1 MTLSSFPAAEL
12 RSLKRLIGADEA
24 LLSQRSF
31 PLSAVDTRRLKR
43 NIAFC
48 RLQLA
53 AIRHGV
59 ALRKYDPHQPR
70 VPAGSPDG
78 GQWTS
83 GASGG
88 GWSGSVGLPTP
99 TGEPTFLAG
108 EPTFTTDTTG
118 MEPWRSVATAYD
130 DDGAISQEA
139 VSMRDGSYIRSSF
152 ADADET
158 TPWDERHT
166 VALPNGPTL
175 MFETAGNIQTVK
187 DANGQTLAASS
198 WTSAGAT
205 PEAFVQPAFAPSPD
219 PRVAAVVIAA
229 TTLYT
234 WMSSRNTAD
243 EKAVFAFNAS
253 TFVPG
258 AENGQAAIW
267 VGKLSREEVDAACPR
282 FGDVQSI
289 TDQSAIAVDRGAYET
304 AAAYG
309 TAVHMRIRD
318 EINGPPTTP
327 ARPPRDLNFRAEL
340 SVIKSRDA
348 AYYGEK
354 GSKRI
359 DVFENPGRGT
369 VCVYDVKTGL
379 SGLSPA
385 RMLELAEN
393 VQFYYPGTQR
403 IIVIETRPR
412 R

>member
-1 MTLSSFPAAEL
+1 MTQSSFPAAVL

-24 LLSQRSF
+24 LLSQRSLH
-31 PLSAVDTRRLKR
+31 LSAVDMRRIKQ

-53 AIRHGV
+53 AVRHGV

-70 VPAGSPDG
+70 VPAGSSDG

-83 GASGG
+83 GESGG
-88 GWSGSVGLPTP
+88 GWSGSVSLPTP

-118 MEPWRSVATAYD
+118 MEPWKSVATAYD

-152 ADADET
+152 ADADEST
-158 TPWDERHT
+158 SWDERHT
-166 VALPNGPTL
+166 VVLPDGPTL
-175 MFETAGNIQTVK
+175 RFETAGNIQTVK
-187 DANGQTLAASS
+187 DANGQTLAASA
-198 WTSAGAT
+198 WTSAGAI

-219 PRVAAVVIAA
+219 PRVAAIVIAA

-253 TFVPG
+253 AFVPG
-258 AENGQAAIW
+258 ADPKQPAIW
-267 VGKLSREEVDAACPR
+267 VGKLTHKEVADACPR
-282 FGDVQSI
+282 FADVQSLA
-289 TDQSAIAVDRGAYET
+289 DQSVALINRGSYT
-304 AAAYG
+304 SAATYG
-309 TAVHMRIRD
+309 TAVHKWIQD

-327 ARPPRDLNFRAEL
+327 ARPPRDPNFRAEVSL
-340 SVIKSRDA
+340 IKSRLETF
-348 AYYGEK
+348 GK
-354 GSKRI
+354 LGSIRI
-359 DVFENPGRGT
+359 DVYENPRTGT
-369 VCVYDVKTGL
+369 VCVYDIKTGDK
-379 SGLSPA
+379 GLSPLRA
-385 RMLELAEN
+385 LEIASN
-393 VQFYYPGTQR
+393 VQTFYPGTQK
-403 IIVIETRPR
+403 IIVTETRPR